1 MPRDMK
7 LPMEDVRIL
16 DLTHVWF
23 GPYCTMILAHLG
35 AEVIKIEPP
44 WGEMTRYFPPL
55 VENESPTF
63 ISMNLNKKDITLNLK
78 DERGKKIFKEL
89 VKVSDVVVENFTPG
103 TMDRLGLG
111 YGVLSKLKPDI
122 IYASLS
128 GFGQTGPYSKRP
140 SYFSIAE
147 AITGH
152 AYMAGLKED
161 EEEEPRGSPQAYGDL
176 GPALFAAL
184 GIVAAIRYRDKTGR
198 GQWIDVAQ
206 ADCMVSLASQA
217 ILTYTVSGLTPLEA
231 RKRRKSLGQVSVGG
245 FFKAK
250 DGYIAVLASRGP
262 MMERLSKALGVEEV
276 DKEMFRKWVRER
288 SVGEVMDRLV
298 KADVAVAPV
307 LNIDKVM
314 EEPHLVARGMFKE
327 VEHPKLGRI
336 KVPAFP
342 VKFSDIKGFDVSSAP
357 TLGQHT
363 EEVLSCLLSYSK
375 EEIEE
380 LRREGVI

>member
-1 MPRDMK
+1 MK
-7 LPMEDVRIL
+7 LPLDDVRIL

-23 GPYCTMILAHLG
+23 GPYCAMVLAHLG

-44 WGEMTRYFPPL
+44 WGEMTRFFPPF

-78 DERGKKIFKEL
+78 HEKGKEVFKEL
-89 VKVSDVVVENFTPG
+89 VRLSDVVVENFTPG

-111 YGVLSKLKPDI
+111 YDVVRAVKPDI

-128 GFGQTGPYSKRP
+128 GFGQTGPYSQRS

-152 AYMAGLKED
+152 AYMAGLEED
-161 EEEEPRGSPQAYGDL
+161 EEGEPRGSPQAYGDL

-184 GIVAAIRYRDKTGR
+184 SIVAALRYRDKTGK
-198 GQWIDVAQ
+198 GQWIDVSQ

-217 ILTYTVSGLTPLEA
+217 IVTYTVSGLTPLEA
-231 RKRRKSLGQVSVGG
+231 RRKRRSLGQVSVGG

-250 DGYIAVLASRGP
+250 DGYVAVLASRGP
-262 MMERLSKALGVEEV
+262 MVERLSKVLGVEEV
-276 DKEMFRKWVRER
+276 DKEMFREWVSER
-288 SVGEVMDRLV
+288 TVKEVMDRLV
-298 KADVAVAPV
+298 EADVAVARV
-307 LNIDKVM
+307 LNIDEVV
-314 EEPHLVARGMFKE
+314 EEPHLVAREMFVE
-327 VEHPKLGRI
+327 VDHPKLGRV
-336 KVPAFP
+336 KVPTFP
-342 VKFSDIKGFDVSSAP
+342 VKFSEMRGLKVVSAP

-363 EEVLSCLLSYSK
+363 EEVLSRLLGYSRV
-375 EEIEE
+375 EIEE

>member
-1 MPRDMK
+1 MR
-7 LPMEDVRIL
+7 LPLEDIRVL

-23 GPYCTMILAHLG
+23 GPYCTMMLAHLG

-63 ISMNLNKKDITLNLK
+63 ISMNLNKRGITLNLK
-78 DERGKKIFKEL
+78 HPRGREIFKEL
-89 VKVSDVVVENFTPG
+89 VKLSDVVVENFTPG
-103 TMDRLGLG
+103 TMEKLGLG
-111 YGVLSKLKPDI
+111 YETLKGIKPDI

-128 GFGQTGPYSKRP
+128 GFGQTGPYSRRP
-140 SYFSIAE
+140 SFFSIAE
-147 AITGH
+147 AMTGH
-152 AYMAGLKED
+152 AYMAGLEED
-161 EEEEPRGSPQAYGDL
+161 REGKPRGSPQAYGDL

-184 GIVAAIRYRDKTGR
+184 SIVAAIRYRDKTGK

-217 ILTYTVSGLTPLEA
+217 IITYTVSGLTPLEVR
-231 RKRRKSLGQVSVGG
+231 RKRQSLSQVSVRG

-250 DGYIAVLASRGP
+250 DGYVAVLASRGS
-262 MMERLSKALGVEEV
+262 MMERLAKALGVEEV
-276 DKEMFRKWVRER
+276 DREILERWVSER
-288 SVGEVMDRLV
+288 TVQEVVDALV
-298 KADVAVAPV
+298 EADVAVAPV
-307 LNIDKVM
+307 LNIDEVV
-314 EEPHLVARGMFKE
+314 EEPHLVARGIFTE

-336 KVPAFP
+336 KVPTYP
-342 VKFSDIKGFDVSSAP
+342 VKFSEIKGFKVASAP

-363 EEVLSCLLSYSK
+363 DEVLSELLGYSR

-380 LRREGVI
+380 LRREGVV